1 MGLTEQIIWGT
12 AFLSLCVILHVVLVS
27 KAVEAVPLVA
37 KKIKFLHSNWHM
49 PVLVGVT
56 LAMVVFSHT
65 VQVWI
70 WAITFM
76 WRDAFSDWSTSVYF
90 SIITYTT
97 LGYGDVTLGP
107 EHRVYASFAAVTGL
121 LSFGLS
127 TAFLVGL
134 VTRVLA
140 VSLTFEKNVP
150 KDK

>member
-1 MGLTEQIIWGT
+1 MDLAQQIFWGT
-12 AFLSLCVILHVVLVS
+12 GLLSLCVILHVVLVS
-27 KAVEAVPLVA
+27 KTVETVPLVA
-37 KKIKFLHSNWHM
+37 KKIESWHKRWHM
-49 PVLVGVT
+49 PIVVGVT

-70 WAITFM
+70 WATTFILSE
-76 WRDAFSDWSTSVYF
+76 AFTDWSTAVYF

-107 EHRVYASFAAVTGL
+107 EHRVYASFSAVTGL

-140 VSLTFEKNVP
+140 VSLSFEGDEKQG
-150 KDK
+150 K